1 MILKKHD
8 TTLDYFT
15 FTLLQHGMGMA
26 EISHIVK
33 VWQHGMGMAEI
44 SHIVKVWQHGM
55 GMAEISH
62 IV

>member
-44 SHIVKVWQHGM
+44 SHIV
-55 GMAEISH
+55 
-62 IV
+62 